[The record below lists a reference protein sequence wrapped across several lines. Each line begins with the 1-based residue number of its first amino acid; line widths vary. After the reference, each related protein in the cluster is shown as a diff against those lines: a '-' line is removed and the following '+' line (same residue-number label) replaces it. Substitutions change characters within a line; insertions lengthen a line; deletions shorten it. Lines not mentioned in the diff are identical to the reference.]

1 MAMEKGK
8 VAQPVENL
16 VRQFEEA
23 EDQGRENREKCQ
35 RDRDYYDGYQL
46 TDEEINTLTQ
56 RGQPVVVFNRIAP
69 KVDAVLGF
77 ERRMRVDPDR
87 KSTRLNSS
95 HVKISYAVFCLK

>member
-1 MAMEKGK
+1 MEKGK
-8 VAQPVENL
+8 DAQPVENL

-77 ERRMRVDPDR
+77 ERRMRVDPRAYPRTPKHEQDAESITDAIR
-87 KSTRLNSS
+87 
-95 HVKISYAVFCLK
+95 